1 MAQAMQV
8 DLNEEVQVVEQPQ
21 ARTLTPP
28 TLKRKRSKNA
38 RQSADAEVRPR
49 DGRAVP
55 ALSDEEE
62 EEVVAVE
69 GLRPTVEEAPPSPF
83 EMRNRRMALKAVS
96 STVETLVNSGEA
108 QKFLEHARRDR
119 KRIEDAPPPQPQP
132 QPQVIVRPGV
142 IVRPEAIVPRS
153 LCGPGPYL
161 GPYSAV
167 I

>member
-38 RQSADAEVRPR
+38 RQSVDAEVRPR
-49 DGRAVP
+49 DGRALP

-62 EEVVAVE
+62 WAVE

-108 QKFLEHARRDR
+108 QKFLEHAWRDR
-119 KRIEDAPPPQPQP
+119 KRMRIEDAPPPPQP

>member
-1 MAQAMQV
+1 MVMV
-8 DLNEEVQVVEQPQ
+8 DIP
-21 ARTLTPP
+21 
-28 TLKRKRSKNA
+28 
-38 RQSADAEVRPR
+38 D
-49 DGRAVP
+49 
-55 ALSDEEE
+55 
-62 EEVVAVE
+62 
-69 GLRPTVEEAPPSPF
+69 
-83 EMRNRRMALKAVS
+83 RRMALEAVS
-96 STVETLVNSGEA
+96 RTVETLVNSGEA